1 MTWAEISPVFV
12 AVATVVG
19 TIFIAASTVAA
30 VLFGVWRM
38 IENHKKSNETD
49 RDKLSAS
56 IKEVGNNVQN
66 LVVTTTEVKKDV
78 EHLRKDVDW
87 HLFGR
92 PAAGPPAAGPQA
104 APGSPAAG
112 SQAAPGSPAAGPQA
126 AAEPLAAAGSPP
138 TGS

>member
-92 PAAGPPAAGPQA
+92 PAAGPGAGPQA
-104 APGSPAAG
+104 APGSPGAG
-112 SQAAPGSPAAGPQA
+112 PQAAPGSPGAGPQA